1 MEDVM
6 RPLRVDLAALE
17 DYPGTSER
25 KNSWEKPRA
34 GTRIKKA
41 VEVLE
46 ELGIIDKKGRRF
58 HKELPP
64 DMRPDSKTDV

>member
-1 MEDVM
+1 LGETKEKK
-6 RPLRVDLAALE
+6 LTWANVDLENEVELERFEEEALE
-17 DYPGTSER
+17 
-25 KNSWEKPRA
+25 RA

-46 ELGIIDKKGRRF
+46 KLGIVDKKGRRI

-64 DMRPDSKTDV
+64 DMQPGSKTDV